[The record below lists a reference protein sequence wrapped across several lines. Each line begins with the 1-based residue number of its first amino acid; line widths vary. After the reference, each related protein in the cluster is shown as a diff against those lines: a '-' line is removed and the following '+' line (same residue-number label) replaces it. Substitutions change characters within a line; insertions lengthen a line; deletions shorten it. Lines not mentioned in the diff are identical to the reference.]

1 MPRFTNTDFEAL
13 EQRVLTWARENH
25 PFVGFYRG
33 EEVMKAKNKEK
44 EISKEQAVAMA
55 LLRLY
60 KKKFLLK
67 RILSNTEDSVNI
79 RGLFSYL
86 RIDTDDDF
94 EIFKKWKNFRD
105 HFFTD
110 GNSAYRLNVE
120 ALYTAIKES

>member
-13 EQRVLTWARENH
+13 EQRVLAWTTAFPQVNTFRRSIN
-25 PFVGFYRG
+25 
-33 EEVMKAKNKEK
+33 AKEKEK